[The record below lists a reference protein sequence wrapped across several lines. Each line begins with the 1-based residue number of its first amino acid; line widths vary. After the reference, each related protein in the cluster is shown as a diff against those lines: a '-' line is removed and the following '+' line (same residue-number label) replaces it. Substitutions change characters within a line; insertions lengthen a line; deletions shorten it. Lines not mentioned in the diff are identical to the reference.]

1 MNRSCSSK
9 PLATP
14 KKVVTDLPMPKKVVT
29 VKVRCSEA
37 EREAWRALA
46 PRGLS
51 SFIRLLLNATAAAVC
66 DTTGSV
72 DQRTHVRGAHNS
84 KAV

>member
-9 PLATP
+9 PLA
-14 KKVVTDLPMPKKVVT
+14 LPKKVVT

-37 EREAWRALA
+37 ERQAWRALA

-66 DTTGSV
+66 DTTENAG
-72 DQRTHVRGAHNS
+72 QHAHVRGPHNS